1 MSDKTKS
8 YQYDLWSEDIRFLY
22 DSLRVEV
29 LEEMKKRG
37 IESIPITCKEGSK
50 EKNE

>member
-8 YQYDLWSEDIRFLY
+8 YQYELWSEDIRFLY
-22 DSLRVEV
+22 DSLRLEV

>member
-1 MSDKTKS
+1 MADKPKS
-8 YQYDLWSEDIRFLY
+8 YQYELWSEEMRFLY

-29 LEEMKKRG
+29 LEEMKKRD

-50 EKNE
+50 EKHE

>member
-1 MSDKTKS
+1 MSDNTKS
-8 YQYDLWSEDIRFLY
+8 YQYELWSEDIRFLY
-22 DSLRVEV
+22 DSLRMEV
-29 LEEMKKRG
+29 LELMKKRG

>member
-1 MSDKTKS
+1 MKDKTKS
-8 YQYDLWSEDIRFLY
+8 YQYELWSEDIRFLY

-29 LEEMKKRG
+29 LELMKKRD

-50 EKNE
+50 EKHE